1 MRTMMVAPCSK
12 DMVFSMSDP
21 DAPSETEFEGIAL
34 RALGCIYPQYQCIV
48 FGGTFRFEGEDRK
61 PDLAMIARDRS
72 HWFVVEVELVSHSLE
87 GHVLPQIRAFRYGDP
102 QSDCAGIISR
112 ELSVDLGEAQT
123 IIERVP
129 RAVAV
134 IANKRRV
141 EWEQSMRA
149 HQAQFLSVSRFV
161 SRSGQEAFEVDGALL
176 PTKESLGFGVYQAQD
191 SLIRFHANI
200 NLPDGSVQ
208 IEFSSIGTGVWR
220 VYRDQRY
227 AWVSKETGRPD
238 IHDGAYVQL
247 VRTMD
252 GRISLKL

>member
-1 MRTMMVAPCSK
+1 MMVAPCSK

-21 DAPSETEFEGIAL
+21 DAPSETEFEGVALGAL
-34 RALGCIYPQYQCIV
+34 RCIYPQYECIV
-48 FGGTFRFEGEDRK
+48 FGGKFRFEGENRK

-87 GHVLPQIRAFRYGDP
+87 RHVLPQIRAFCYGDP
-102 QSDCAGIISR
+102 QPECAGIISR
-112 ELSVDLGEAQT
+112 EMKIDLEVART

-129 RAVAV
+129 RAVVV
-134 IANKRRV
+134 IANKRRI
-141 EWEQSMRA
+141 EWEQSFRA

-191 SLIRFHANI
+191 SLIRFQANI

-208 IEFSSIGTGVWR
+208 IEFAGNGTGVWH
-220 VYRDQRY
+220 VYRDQRH
-227 AWVSKETGRPD
+227 AWLSKETGRPD
-238 IHDGAYVQL
+238 IRDGAYVQL

-252 GRISLKL
+252 GRISLRL